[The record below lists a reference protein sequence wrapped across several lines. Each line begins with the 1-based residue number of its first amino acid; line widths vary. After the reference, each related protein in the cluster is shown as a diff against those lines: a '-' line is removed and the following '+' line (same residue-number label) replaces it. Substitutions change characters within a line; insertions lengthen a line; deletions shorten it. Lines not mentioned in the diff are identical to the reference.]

1 MSKAL
6 QSVCVFCGSRVG
18 NNPEY
23 VFQARKLGF
32 LFAQKNIELVYG
44 GGNIGLMGV
53 IADAVLEKKGRVAG
67 VIPGQL
73 RDKEVAHNGLTELI
87 VVETMHER
95 KAIMAKRADAFI
107 AMPGGFGTCDELF
120 EILTWAQLGIHAKPV
135 GILNTA
141 GFFDPMLAW
150 VNHMVK
156 TDFLKQKHTEL
167 VIVDGNSE
175 TLLEKMLLGPKMVV
189 RPTDKV
195 QP

>member
-1 MSKAL
+1 M
-6 QSVCVFCGSRVG
+6 
-18 NNPEY
+18 
-23 VFQARKLGF
+23 
-32 LFAQKNIELVYG
+32 
-44 GGNIGLMGV
+44 
-53 IADAVLEKKGRVAG
+53 
-67 VIPGQL
+67 IPGQL
-73 RDKEVAHNGLTELI
+73 RDKEVAHYGLTELI

-135 GILNTA
+135 GILNIA

-167 VIVDGNSE
+167 IIVDGNSE
-175 TLLEKMLLGPKMVV
+175 TLLEKMFLGPKMVV